1 MEKLP
6 KTSPFFVKKKRRAE
20 FLTQEVARFKS
31 WWCFG
36 FCFGFC
42 RFFACF
48 FHGNFNRCSGTTP
61 QWLPTELLPCRALEK
76 GRVGLWTILTR
87 IVHTYMMHIYIY
99 THIICI
105 DMYIWCCH
113 WLSSYPSYP
122 DTRISF
128 GRGVSHTLLGR
139 FETSL
144 LSLVG
149 ISFREVSENPR
160 KGFKRFNLG
169 SCFILLRSG
178 VWLLANQLRVVG

>member
-99 THIICI
+99 THN
-105 DMYIWCCH
+105 MYWH
-113 WLSSYPSYP
+113 VYLM
-122 DTRISF
+122 
-128 GRGVSHTLLGR
+128 
-139 FETSL
+139 
-144 LSLVG
+144 LSLIII
-149 ISFREVSENPR
+149 ISWHSDFFWQRCFTHTFGTFRNFSSFTGWDQFPR
-160 KGFKRFNLG
+160 SVRKPKKGL
-169 SCFILLRSG
+169 
-178 VWLLANQLRVVG
+178 